1 LRTWTNDF
9 FILKD
14 KTIVI
19 IDTDT
24 LLLEVLNIA
33 LHQEGYNVILT
44 SDYHA
49 VMDIVKQQD
58 PEMVI
63 VEYRLRSDEGRK
75 LCKQLRTFNNQL
87 ILLAL
92 SSSVDIK
99 LVYAKEGFDG
109 YISKPFELDN
119 FFDTVNS
126 FFS

>member
-1 LRTWTNDF
+1 MTWTNDF

-24 LLLEVLNIA
+24 LLLEVLDIA
-33 LHQEGYNVILT
+33 LHQEGYKVILT

-49 VMDIVKQQD
+49 VMDIVKQQK

-63 VEYRLRSDEGRK
+63 VEYRLRSDEGRN
-75 LCKQLRTFNNQL
+75 LCKQLRTFNHQL

>member
-1 LRTWTNDF
+1 MRTWTNDF

>member
-1 LRTWTNDF
+1 MTWTNDF

-109 YISKPFELDN
+109 YISKPFELDI

>member
-1 LRTWTNDF
+1 MTWTNDF

-24 LLLEVLNIA
+24 LLLEVLDIA
-33 LHQEGYNVILT
+33 LHQEGYKVILT
-44 SDYHA
+44 LDYHA
-49 VMDIVKQQD
+49 VMDIVKQQK

-63 VEYRLRSDEGRK
+63 VEYRLRSDEGRN